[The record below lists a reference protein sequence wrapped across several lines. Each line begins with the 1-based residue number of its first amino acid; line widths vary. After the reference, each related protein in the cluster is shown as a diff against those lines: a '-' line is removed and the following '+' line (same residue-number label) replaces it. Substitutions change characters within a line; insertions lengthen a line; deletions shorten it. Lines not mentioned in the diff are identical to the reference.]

1 MINIRKFASKNM
13 DVNTYLLAKDNQAL
27 VIDPGFNGKEI
38 IEHLERHNLK
48 LVSVIFTHGH
58 YDHIKDFNL
67 LDIDETVNV
76 YIFQEEL
83 DFLYQPNLNLSSM
96 FNHDFILSKNI
107 KVKTLVDGDLVDFVK
122 EELKIIHLPGH
133 TKGSIGI
140 IYNQHFFSGDTLFF
154 DSIGR
159 TDLPTGNT
167 GKIFSSLKKIKSSLP
182 KNTMVYP
189 GHGKGGRLSEILQV
203 NPYFSNL
210 N

>member
-48 LVSVIFTHGH
+48 LICVIFTHGH
-58 YDHIKDFNL
+58 YDHIKDFNVL
-67 LDIDETVNV
+67 AIDDSVKV
-76 YIFQEEL
+76 YIHEDEK

-96 FNHDFILSKNI
+96 FNHDFILSKN
-107 KVKTLVDGDLVDFVK
+107 VKLDCLSDGQVIDFMK

-159 TDLPTGNT
+159 TDLPTGNS
-167 GKIFSSLKKIKSSLP
+167 GKIYASLKKIKASLP
-182 KNTMVYP
+182 KNSMVYP

>member
-48 LVSVIFTHGH
+48 LICVIFTHGH
-58 YDHIKDFNL
+58 YDHIKDFNIL
-67 LDIDETVNV
+67 EINDSVKV
-76 YIFQEEL
+76 YIHEEEK

-96 FNHDFILSKNI
+96 FNHDFIVSKN
-107 KVKTLVDGDLVDFVK
+107 VKIDCLADGQVIDFVR

-133 TKGSIGI
+133 TKGSMGI

-159 TDLPTGNT
+159 TDLPTGNS
-167 GKIFSSLKKIKSSLP
+167 GKIYASLKKIKASLP
-182 KNTMVYP
+182 KNSMVYP
-189 GHGKGGRLSEILQV
+189 GHGKGGRLSEILQI

>member
-38 IEHLERHNLK
+38 IEHLQRHNLK
-48 LVSVIFTHGH
+48 LISVVFTHGH

-67 LDIDETVNV
+67 LDINDSIKV
-76 YIFQEEL
+76 YIHQDEL
-83 DFLYQPNLNLSSM
+83 DFLYQPNLNLSNM
-96 FNHDFILSKNI
+96 FNHDFVLDKKII
-107 KVKTLVDGDLVDFVK
+107 IDTVVDGQNIDFVR

-159 TDLPTGNT
+159 TDLPTGNN
-167 GKIFSSLKKIKSSLP
+167 GKIYMSLKKIKSSLP
-182 KNTMVYP
+182 KNSMVYP
-189 GHGKGGRLSEILQV
+189 GHGKGGKLAEILQV